1 MCCGQR
7 QTLSLPLRTT
17 DQVACIVFFREFRLF
32 SQRVILSLALWRLKI
47 IPSPSS
53 SLCQSIWLRSC
64 EKSCCDSLASSWIS
78 CKYPIPVQTWRTCW
92 TGRQPCNSDRSTAKR
107 TCMVLTV
114 VLGQRQR
121 NRQGQVCI
129 VPKTGPDPFISYYSM
144 SPRFQLS
151 EIFDVF

>member
-1 MCCGQR
+1 MCCVTALAMSRTIDLTACACLLLRVQII
-7 QTLSLPLRTT
+7 QSTSILP
-17 DQVACIVFFREFRLF
+17 
-32 SQRVILSLALWRLKI
+32 LALWRLKI

-92 TGRQPCNSDRSTAKR
+92 TGRQPCNSDRSTAKL

-121 NRQGQVCI
+121 NRQGRVCI